1 MIRFLKYAFL
11 LVLIAVLLVV
21 ALANRQ
27 VVTLKLL
34 TPELETWSGWTWSI
48 DVPLYFVAFGGVA
61 IGLLIGFVW
70 EWIREAKHRHEVTKR
85 QNQVRHLKRE
95 VNKLKG
101 EKNEGRDDVLALIE
115 DQPRKKAG

>member
-11 LVLIAVLLVV
+11 FVLAVALLVV

-34 TPELETWSGWTWSI
+34 TPELETFTGWSWAI

-70 EWIREAKHRHEVTKR
+70 EWIRESKHRHEVAKR
-85 QNQVRHLKRE
+85 QNQVRNLKRE
-95 VNKLKG
+95 VTKLRG
-101 EKNEGRDDVLALIE
+101 EKNEGKDEVLALLE
-115 DQPRKKAG
+115 NQPRKAG